1 MAKGF
6 DITSLFGDAAAVS
19 KSDTDRTV
27 TMIDIDKLQANEKN
41 FYKVGK
47 KDLEDLKSSIEISG
61 ILDPPS
67 VCKADGDSYRII
79 SGHRRCEAVRQLV
92 KEGHKDLRM
101 VPCFIRSPQ
110 SAEMEELEL
119 IWANATS
126 RVLSS
131 PELAQQ
137 AARVEELL
145 YQLKEQGVDFPGR
158 MRDHVAQACKI
169 SRTKL
174 ANLHAIETNLREPL
188 LGMWRKGMLNDAQA
202 LELSRLDAGMQ
213 DRLAGLFPRMSKDDL
228 PPSASIQKVGE
239 CAKKGAKWLACSGAC
254 PAGDGLTCPSARGDA
269 FLRHDLGDYYN
280 YCLGDKCC
288 WTCSR
293 GRTASTYNTCD
304 NMCSR
309 AKAARTADNQQKKD
323 KEAAARER
331 AEAKVRQAF
340 ITDAKR
346 YLAAA
351 DAAGLADNAKIDLTS
366 YSGATV
372 KQLRSWAAG
381 KDLEYRSFYRNDLEP
396 RFVDVAKMSRQ
407 LQCSA
412 DYICGTIDQ
421 PWPIVPLSEQLESD
435 QPPKW
440 STGTPPA
447 SGHYWCSFD
456 CGSTAIHS
464 DAVYDAVLD
473 AWYFPRH
480 GAKIDAACTGWV
492 RLPEED
498 DAK

>member
-27 TMIDIDKLQANEKN
+27 KMIDIDQLQANEKN

-47 KDLEDLKSSIEISG
+47 KDLDDLKSSIEISG

-67 VCKADGDSYRII
+67 VCKADGDKYRII

-92 KEGHKDLRM
+92 KEGRKDLRM

-145 YQLKEQGVDFPGR
+145 YQLKEQGVEFPGR

-174 ANLHAIETNLREPL
+174 ANLHAIQTNLRAPL
-188 LGMWRKGMLNDAQA
+188 LDMWRKGTLNDAQA
-202 LELSRLDAGMQ
+202 LELSRLDGGLQ

-228 PPSASIQKVGE
+228 PASAVVQRIGE
-239 CAKKGAKWLACSGAC
+239 CAKAGAKWLPCGVC

-269 FLRHDLGDYYN
+269 FLRHDLGNYYDM
-280 YCLGDKCC
+280 CQGSKCC
-288 WTCSR
+288 WTCR
-293 GRTASTYNTCD
+293 NGRTASGYNACD
-304 NMCSR
+304 SMCSR
-309 AKAARTADNQQKKD
+309 AKAARTAANQQRKD
-323 KEAAARER
+323 KEAAAVKKAADKVKQAFI
-331 AEAKVRQAF
+331 AEAKRW
-340 ITDAKR
+340 
-346 YLAAA
+346 LAAA
-351 DAAGLADNAKIDLTS
+351 DAAGLSDKTKIDISS
-366 YSGATV
+366 YSSVSV
-372 KQLRSWAAG
+372 KELRSWAAG
-381 KDLEYRSFYRNDLEP
+381 KDLDHRSFYRNDLEP
-396 RFVDVAKMSRQ
+396 RFVDVAKVSKQ

-412 DYICGTIDQ
+412 DYIVGNIDQ
-421 PWPIVPLSEQLESD
+421 PWPVVPLSETLESD

-440 STGTPPA
+440 RTGKPPA

-456 CGSTAIHS
+456 CDGTVLYS
-464 DAVYDAVLD
+464 DAVYDAVLGV
-473 AWYFPRH
+473 WYFRVSY
-480 GAKIDAACTGWV
+480 ARIDAVCTSWV
-492 RLPEED
+492 RLPDED
-498 DAK
+498 DA

>member
-6 DITSLFGDAAAVS
+6 DITSLFGDAATVS

-41 FYKVGK
+41 FYKVSK
-47 KDLEDLKSSIEISG
+47 KDLDDLKSSIEISG

-67 VCKADGDSYRII
+67 VCKADGDKYRII

-92 KEGHKDLRM
+92 KEGRKGLRM
-101 VPCFIRSPQ
+101 VPCFIRSPR
-110 SAEMEELEL
+110 SAEMEELEM

-188 LGMWRKGMLNDAQA
+188 LGMWRKGTLNDAQA

-228 PPSASIQKVGE
+228 PASAVVQRIGE
-239 CAKKGAKWLACSGAC
+239 CAKAGAKWLPCGVC

-269 FLRHDLGDYYN
+269 FLRHDLGNYYDM
-280 YCLGDKCC
+280 CQGSKCC
-288 WTCSR
+288 WTCR
-293 GRTASTYNTCD
+293 NGRTAGGYNACD
-304 NMCSR
+304 SMCSR
-309 AKAARTADNQQKKD
+309 AKAARTAANQQRKD
-323 KEAAARER
+323 KEEAAAKK
-331 AEAKVRQAF
+331 AADKVKQAF
-340 ITDAKR
+340 IAGAKR

-351 DAAGLADNAKIDLTS
+351 DAAGLPDNARIDLTS

-372 KQLRSWAAG
+372 KELRSWAAG
-381 KDLEYRSFYRNDLEP
+381 KGLEYRSFYRNDLEP
-396 RFVDVAKMSRQ
+396 RFVDVAKVSRQ

-421 PWPIVPLSEQLESD
+421 PWPIVPLPEQLESD

-440 STGTPPA
+440 RTGKPPA
-447 SGHYWCSFD
+447 SGYYFCKFD
-456 CGSTAIHS
+456 CAGVTLRNDAIYNAAS
-464 DAVYDAVLD
+464 DT
-473 AWYFPRH
+473 WCFPRVTT
-480 GAKIDAACTGWV
+480 KIDAVCTAWV

-498 DAK
+498 DA

>member
-27 TMIDIDKLQANEKN
+27 TMIDIDQLQANEKN

-47 KDLEDLKSSIEISG
+47 KDLDDLKSSIEISG

-67 VCKADGDSYRII
+67 VCKADGDKYRII

-92 KEGHKDLRM
+92 KEGRKDLRM

-145 YQLKEQGVDFPGR
+145 YQLKEQGVEFPGR

-174 ANLHAIETNLREPL
+174 ANLHAIQTNLRAPL
-188 LGMWRKGMLNDAQA
+188 LDMWRKGTLNDAQA
-202 LELSRLDAGMQ
+202 LELSRLDGGLQ

-228 PPSASIQKVGE
+228 PASAVVQRIGE
-239 CAKKGAKWLACSGAC
+239 CAKAGAKWLPCGVC

-269 FLRHDLGDYYN
+269 FLRHDLGNYYDM
-280 YCLGDKCC
+280 CQGSKCC
-288 WTCSR
+288 WTCR
-293 GRTASTYNTCD
+293 NGRTAGGYNACD
-304 NMCSR
+304 SMCSR
-309 AKAARTADNQQKKD
+309 AKAARTAANQQRKD
-323 KEAAARER
+323 KEEAAAKKAADKVKQAFI
-331 AEAKVRQAF
+331 AEAKRW
-340 ITDAKR
+340 
-346 YLAAA
+346 LAAA
-351 DAAGLADNAKIDLTS
+351 DAAGLSDKTKIDISS
-366 YSGATV
+366 YSSVSV
-372 KQLRSWAAG
+372 KELRSWAAG
-381 KDLEYRSFYRNDLEP
+381 RDLDHRGFYHNDLEP
-396 RFVDVAKMSRQ
+396 RFVDVAKVSKQ

-412 DYICGTIDQ
+412 DYIVGNIDQ
-421 PWPIVPLSEQLESD
+421 PWPVVPLSETLESD

-440 STGTPPA
+440 RTGKPPA

-456 CGSTAIHS
+456 CCGTVLHS
-464 DAVYDAVLD
+464 DAVYDAVLGVWHFR
-473 AWYFPRH
+473 AG
-480 GAKIDAACTGWV
+480 GAQIDSVCTSWV

-498 DAK
+498 DA

>member
-27 TMIDIDKLQANEKN
+27 KMIDIDQLQANEKN

-47 KDLEDLKSSIEISG
+47 KDLDDLKSSIEISG

-67 VCKADGDSYRII
+67 VCKADGDKYRII

-92 KEGHKDLRM
+92 KEGRKDLRM

-145 YQLKEQGVDFPGR
+145 YQLKEQGVEFPGR

-174 ANLHAIETNLREPL
+174 ANLHAIQTNLRAPL
-188 LGMWRKGMLNDAQA
+188 LDMWRKGTLNDAQA
-202 LELSRLDAGMQ
+202 LELSRLDGGLQ

-228 PPSASIQKVGE
+228 PASAVVQRIGE
-239 CAKKGAKWLACSGAC
+239 CAKAGAKWLPCGVC

-269 FLRHDLGDYYN
+269 FLRHDLGNYYDM
-280 YCLGDKCC
+280 CQGSKCC
-288 WTCSR
+288 WTCR
-293 GRTASTYNTCD
+293 NGRTASGYNACD
-304 NMCSR
+304 SMCSR
-309 AKAARTADNQQKKD
+309 AKAARTAANQQRKD
-323 KEAAARER
+323 KEEAAAKKAADKVKQAFI
-331 AEAKVRQAF
+331 AEAKRW
-340 ITDAKR
+340 
-346 YLAAA
+346 LAAA
-351 DAAGLADNAKIDLTS
+351 DAAGLSDKTKIDISS
-366 YSGATV
+366 YSSVSV
-372 KQLRSWAAG
+372 KELRSWAAG
-381 KDLEYRSFYRNDLEP
+381 KDLDHRSFYRNDLEP
-396 RFVDVAKMSRQ
+396 RFVDVAKVSKQ

-412 DYICGTIDQ
+412 DYIVGNIDQ
-421 PWPIVPLSEQLESD
+421 PWPVVPLSELLESD

-440 STGTPPA
+440 RTGKPPA
-447 SGHYWCSFD
+447 SGNYWCRFD
-456 CGSTAIHS
+456 CDGAVLYS
-464 DAVYDAVLD
+464 DAVYDAVLGV
-473 AWYFPRH
+473 WYFRVSY
-480 GAKIDAACTGWV
+480 ARIDAVCTTWV

-498 DAK
+498 DA

>member
-6 DITSLFGDAAAVS
+6 DITSLFGDAATVS

-41 FYKVGK
+41 FYKVSK
-47 KDLEDLKSSIEISG
+47 KDLDDLKSSIEISG

-67 VCKADGDSYRII
+67 VCKADGDKYRII

-92 KEGHKDLRM
+92 KEGRKDLRM
-101 VPCFIRSPQ
+101 VPCFIRSPR

-188 LGMWRKGMLNDAQA
+188 LGMWRKGTLNDAQA

-228 PPSASIQKVGE
+228 PASAVVQKIGE
-239 CAKKGAKWLACSGAC
+239 CAKAGAKWLPCGVC

-269 FLRHDLGDYYN
+269 FLRHDLGNYYDM
-280 YCLGDKCC
+280 CQGSKCC
-288 WTCSR
+288 WTCR
-293 GRTASTYNTCD
+293 NGRTAGGYNACD
-304 NMCSR
+304 SMCSR
-309 AKAARTADNQQKKD
+309 AKAARTAANQQRKD
-323 KEAAARER
+323 KEEAAAKK
-331 AEAKVRQAF
+331 AADKVKQAF
-340 ITDAKR
+340 IAGAKR

-351 DAAGLADNAKIDLTS
+351 DAAGLPDNARIDLTS

-372 KQLRSWAAG
+372 KELRSWAAG
-381 KDLEYRSFYRNDLEP
+381 KGLEYRSFYRNDLEP
-396 RFVDVAKMSRQ
+396 RFVDVAKVSRQ

-412 DYICGTIDQ
+412 DYICGTIDR
-421 PWPIVPLSEQLESD
+421 PWPIIPLSEQLESD

-440 STGTPPA
+440 RTGKPPA
-447 SGHYWCSFD
+447 SGYYFCKFD
-456 CGSTAIHS
+456 CAGVTLRNDAIYNAAS
-464 DAVYDAVLD
+464 DT
-473 AWYFPRH
+473 WCFPR
-480 GAKIDAACTGWV
+480 GTTKIDAVCTAWV

-498 DAK
+498 DA

>member
-41 FYKVGK
+41 FYKVSK
-47 KDLEDLKSSIEISG
+47 KDLDDLKSSIEISG

-67 VCKADGDSYRII
+67 VCKADGDKYRII

-92 KEGHKDLRM
+92 KEGHTELRM

-145 YQLKEQGVDFPGR
+145 YQLKEQGVEFPGR

-174 ANLHAIETNLREPL
+174 ANLHAIQTNLRAPL
-188 LGMWRKGMLNDAQA
+188 LDMWRKGTLNDAQA
-202 LELSRLDAGMQ
+202 LELSRLDGGLQ

-228 PPSASIQKVGE
+228 PASAVVQRIGE
-239 CAKKGAKWLACSGAC
+239 RAKAGAKWLPCGVC

-269 FLRHDLGDYYN
+269 FLRHDLGNCYDM
-280 YCLGDKCC
+280 CKGSKCC
-288 WTCSR
+288 WTCR
-293 GRTASTYNTCD
+293 NGRTASEYNACD
-304 NMCSR
+304 SMCSR
-309 AKAARTADNQQKKD
+309 AKAARTAANQQRKD
-323 KEAAARER
+323 KEEAAAKKAADKVKRAFI
-331 AEAKVRQAF
+331 AEAKRW
-340 ITDAKR
+340 
-346 YLAAA
+346 LAAA
-351 DAAGLADNAKIDLTS
+351 DAAGLSDKTKIDISS
-366 YSGATV
+366 YSSVSV
-372 KQLRSWAAG
+372 KELRSWAAG
-381 KDLEYRSFYRNDLEP
+381 KDLDHRSFYRNDLEP
-396 RFVDVAKMSRQ
+396 RFVDVAKVSKQ

-412 DYICGTIDQ
+412 DYICGNIDQ
-421 PWPIVPLSEQLESD
+421 PWPVVSLSETLESD

-440 STGTPPA
+440 RTDTPPV
-447 SGHYWCSFD
+447 SGHYWCNFD
-456 CGSTAIHS
+456 CDGTAIHN
-464 DAVYDAVLD
+464 DAVYDAVLG
-473 AWYFPRH
+473 AWYFPNG
-480 GAKIDAACTGWV
+480 GAKIDAVCTGWV

-498 DAK
+498 DA

>member
-27 TMIDIDKLQANEKN
+27 TMIDIDKLQPNEKN
-41 FYKVGK
+41 FYFVKEK
-47 KDLEDLKSSIEISG
+47 NLEDLKSSIEISG

-67 VCKADGDSYRII
+67 VCKADGDKYRII

-145 YQLKEQGVDFPGR
+145 YQLKEQGVEFPGR

-174 ANLHAIETNLREPL
+174 ANLHAIQTNLREPL
-188 LGMWRKGMLNDAQA
+188 LDMWRKGTLNDAQA
-202 LELSRLDAGMQ
+202 LELSRLDDGLQ

-228 PPSASIQKVGE
+228 PASAVVQKIGE
-239 CAKKGAKWLACSGAC
+239 RAKAGAKWLPCGVC
-254 PAGDGLTCPSARGDA
+254 PAGNGLTCPSARGDA
-269 FLRHDLGDYYN
+269 FLRHDLGDYYDM
-280 YCLGDKCC
+280 CQGSKCC
-288 WTCSR
+288 WTCR
-293 GRTASTYNTCD
+293 NGRTASGYNACD
-304 NMCSR
+304 SMCSR
-309 AKAARTADNQQKKD
+309 AKAARTAANQQKKD
-323 KEAAARER
+323 KEEAAAKK
-331 AEAKVRQAF
+331 AADKVKQAF
-340 ITDAKR
+340 IAGAKR

-351 DAAGLADNAKIDLTS
+351 DAAGLPDNARIDLTS

-372 KQLRSWAAG
+372 KELRSWAAG
-381 KDLEYRSFYRNDLEP
+381 KGLEYRSFYRNDLEP
-396 RFVDVAKMSRQ
+396 RFVDVAKVSRQ

-440 STGTPPA
+440 RTGKPPA
-447 SGHYWCSFD
+447 SGYYFCKFD
-456 CGSTAIHS
+456 CAGVTLRNDAIYNAAS
-464 DAVYDAVLD
+464 DT
-473 AWYFPRH
+473 WCFPR
-480 GAKIDAACTGWV
+480 GTTKIDAVCTAWV

-498 DAK
+498 DA

>member
-6 DITSLFGDAAAVS
+6 DITSLFGDAATVS

-41 FYKVGK
+41 FYKVSK
-47 KDLEDLKSSIEISG
+47 KDLDDLKSSIEISG

-67 VCKADGDSYRII
+67 VCKADGDKYRII

-92 KEGHKDLRM
+92 KEGRKDLRM
-101 VPCFIRSPQ
+101 VPCFIRSPR

-188 LGMWRKGMLNDAQA
+188 LGMWRKGTLNDAQA

-228 PPSASIQKVGE
+228 PASAVVQRIGE
-239 CAKKGAKWLACSGAC
+239 CAKAGAKWLPCGVC

-269 FLRHDLGDYYN
+269 FLRHDLGNYYDM
-280 YCLGDKCC
+280 CQGSKCC
-288 WTCSR
+288 WTCR
-293 GRTASTYNTCD
+293 NGRTAGGCNACD
-304 NMCSR
+304 SMCSR
-309 AKAARTADNQQKKD
+309 AKAARTAANQKRKD
-323 KEAAARER
+323 KEEAAAKK
-331 AEAKVRQAF
+331 AADKVKQAF
-340 ITDAKR
+340 IAGAKR

-351 DAAGLADNAKIDLTS
+351 DAAGLPDNARIDLTS

-372 KQLRSWAAG
+372 KELRSWAAG
-381 KDLEYRSFYRNDLEP
+381 KGLEYRSFYCNDLEP
-396 RFVDVAKMSRQ
+396 RFVDVAKVSRQ

-421 PWPIVPLSEQLESD
+421 PWPIVPQSEQLESD

-440 STGTPPA
+440 RTGKPPA
-447 SGHYWCSFD
+447 SGYYFCKFD
-456 CGSTAIHS
+456 CAGVTLRNDAIYNAAS
-464 DAVYDAVLD
+464 DT
-473 AWYFPRH
+473 WCFPR
-480 GAKIDAACTGWV
+480 GTTKIDAVCTAWV

-498 DAK
+498 DA

>member
-27 TMIDIDKLQANEKN
+27 KMIDIDQLQANEKN

-47 KDLEDLKSSIEISG
+47 KDLDDLKSSIEISG

-67 VCKADGDSYRII
+67 VCKADGDKYRII

-92 KEGHKDLRM
+92 KEGRKDLRM

-145 YQLKEQGVDFPGR
+145 YQLKEQGVEFPGR

-174 ANLHAIETNLREPL
+174 ANLHAIQTNLRAPL
-188 LGMWRKGMLNDAQA
+188 LDMWRKGTLNDAQA
-202 LELSRLDAGMQ
+202 LELSRLDGGLQ

-228 PPSASIQKVGE
+228 PASAVVQRIGE
-239 CAKKGAKWLACSGAC
+239 RAKAGAKWLPCGVC

-269 FLRHDLGDYYN
+269 FLRHDLGNYYDM
-280 YCLGDKCC
+280 CQGSKCC
-288 WTCSR
+288 WTCR
-293 GRTASTYNTCD
+293 NGRTAGGYNACD
-304 NMCSR
+304 SICSR
-309 AKAARTADNQQKKD
+309 AKAARTAANQQRKD
-323 KEAAARER
+323 KEEAAAKKAADKVKQAFI
-331 AEAKVRQAF
+331 AEAKRW
-340 ITDAKR
+340 
-346 YLAAA
+346 LAAA
-351 DAAGLADNAKIDLTS
+351 DAAGLSDKTKIDISS
-366 YSGATV
+366 YSSVSV
-372 KQLRSWAAG
+372 KELRSWAEG
-381 KDLEYRSFYRNDLEP
+381 KDLDHRSFYRNDLEP
-396 RFVDVAKMSRQ
+396 RFVDVAKVSKQ

-412 DYICGTIDQ
+412 DYIVGNIDQ
-421 PWPIVPLSEQLESD
+421 PWPVVPLSETLESD

-440 STGTPPA
+440 RTGKPPA
-447 SGHYWCSFD
+447 SGYYWCSFD
-456 CGSTAIHS
+456 CGGTVLHS
-464 DAVYDAVLD
+464 DAFYDAVLGVWHFR
-473 AWYFPRH
+473 AG
-480 GAKIDAACTGWV
+480 GAQIDSVCTSWV
-492 RLPEED
+492 RLPDED
-498 DAK
+498 DA

>member
-27 TMIDIDKLQANEKN
+27 TMIDIDQLQANEKN
-41 FYKVGK
+41 FYKVSK
-47 KDLEDLKSSIEISG
+47 KDLDDLKSSIEISG

-67 VCKADGDSYRII
+67 VCKADGDKYRII

-92 KEGHKDLRM
+92 KEGRKDLRM

-145 YQLKEQGVDFPGR
+145 YQLKEQGVEFPGR

-174 ANLHAIETNLREPL
+174 ANLHAIQTNLRAPL
-188 LGMWRKGMLNDAQA
+188 LDMWRKGTLNDAQA
-202 LELSRLDAGMQ
+202 LELSRLDGGLQ

-228 PPSASIQKVGE
+228 PASAVVQRIGE
-239 CAKKGAKWLACSGAC
+239 CAKAGAKWLPCGVC

-269 FLRHDLGDYYN
+269 FLRHDLGNYYDM
-280 YCLGDKCC
+280 CQGSKCC
-288 WTCSR
+288 WTCR
-293 GRTASTYNTCD
+293 NGRTAGGYNACD
-304 NMCSR
+304 SMCSR
-309 AKAARTADNQQKKD
+309 AKAARTAANQQRKD
-323 KEAAARER
+323 KEEAAAKKAADKVKQAFI
-331 AEAKVRQAF
+331 AEAKRW
-340 ITDAKR
+340 
-346 YLAAA
+346 LAAA
-351 DAAGLADNAKIDLTS
+351 DAAGLSDKTKIDISS
-366 YSGATV
+366 YSSVSV
-372 KQLRSWAAG
+372 KELRSWAAG
-381 KDLEYRSFYRNDLEP
+381 RDLDHRGFYRNDLEP
-396 RFVDVAKMSRQ
+396 RFVDVAKVSKQ

-412 DYICGTIDQ
+412 DYIVGNIDQ
-421 PWPIVPLSEQLESD
+421 PWPVVPLSETLESD

-440 STGTPPA
+440 RTGKPPA
-447 SGHYWCSFD
+447 SGYYFCKFD
-456 CGSTAIHS
+456 CAGVTLRNDATYNAAS
-464 DAVYDAVLD
+464 DT
-473 AWYFPRH
+473 WCFPR
-480 GAKIDAACTGWV
+480 GTTKIDAVCTAWV

-498 DAK
+498 DA

>member
-27 TMIDIDKLQANEKN
+27 TMIDIDQLQANEKN

-47 KDLEDLKSSIEISG
+47 KDLDDLKSSIEISG

-67 VCKADGDSYRII
+67 VCKADGDKYRII

-92 KEGHKDLRM
+92 KEGRKDLRM

-145 YQLKEQGVDFPGR
+145 YQLKEQGVEFPGR

-174 ANLHAIETNLREPL
+174 ANLHAIQTNLRAPL
-188 LGMWRKGMLNDAQA
+188 LDMWRKGTLNDAQA
-202 LELSRLDAGMQ
+202 LELSRLDGGLQ

-228 PPSASIQKVGE
+228 PASAAVQRIGE
-239 CAKKGAKWLACSGAC
+239 CAKAGAKWLPCGVC
-254 PAGDGLTCPSARGDA
+254 PADDGLTCPSARGDA
-269 FLRHDLGDYYN
+269 FLRHDLGNYYDM
-280 YCLGDKCC
+280 CQGSKCC
-288 WTCSR
+288 WTCR
-293 GRTASTYNTCD
+293 NGRKADGYNACD
-304 NMCSR
+304 SMCSR
-309 AKAARTADNQQKKD
+309 AKAARTAANQQRKD
-323 KEAAARER
+323 KEEAAAKKAADKVKQAFI
-331 AEAKVRQAF
+331 AEAKRW
-340 ITDAKR
+340 
-346 YLAAA
+346 LAAA
-351 DAAGLADNAKIDLTS
+351 DAAGLSDKTKIDISS
-366 YSGATV
+366 YSSVSV
-372 KQLRSWAAG
+372 KELRSWAAG
-381 KDLEYRSFYRNDLEP
+381 RDLDHRGFYRNDLEP
-396 RFVDVAKMSRQ
+396 RFVDVAKVSKQ

-412 DYICGTIDQ
+412 DYIVGNIDQ
-421 PWPIVPLSEQLESD
+421 PWPVVPLSEPLESD

-440 STGTPPA
+440 RTGKPPA

-456 CGSTAIHS
+456 CGGTVLHS
-464 DAVYDAVLD
+464 DAVYDAVLGVWHFR
-473 AWYFPRH
+473 AG
-480 GAKIDAACTGWV
+480 GAQIDAVCTTWV

-498 DAK
+498 DA

>member
-27 TMIDIDKLQANEKN
+27 KMIDIDQLQANEKN

-47 KDLEDLKSSIEISG
+47 KDLDDLKSSIEISG

-67 VCKADGDSYRII
+67 VCKADGDKYRII

-92 KEGHKDLRM
+92 KEGRKDLRM

-188 LGMWRKGMLNDAQA
+188 LGMWRKGTLNDAQA

-228 PPSASIQKVGE
+228 PASAVVQRIGE
-239 CAKKGAKWLACSGAC
+239 CAKAGAKWLPCGVC

-269 FLRHDLGDYYN
+269 FLRHDLGNYYDM
-280 YCLGDKCC
+280 CQGSKCC
-288 WTCSR
+288 WTCLN
-293 GRTASTYNTCD
+293 GRTAGGCNACD
-304 NMCSR
+304 SMCSR
-309 AKAARTADNQQKKD
+309 AKAARTAANQQRKD
-323 KEAAARER
+323 KEEAAAKK
-331 AEAKVRQAF
+331 AADKVKQAF
-340 ITDAKR
+340 IAGAKR

-351 DAAGLADNAKIDLTS
+351 DAAGLPDNARIDLTS

-372 KQLRSWAAG
+372 KELRSWAAG
-381 KDLEYRSFYRNDLEP
+381 KGLEYRSFYRNDLEP
-396 RFVDVAKMSRQ
+396 RFVDVAKVSRQ

-440 STGTPPA
+440 RTGKPPA
-447 SGHYWCSFD
+447 SGYYFCKFD
-456 CGSTAIHS
+456 CAGVTLRNDAIYNAAS
-464 DAVYDAVLD
+464 DT
-473 AWYFPRH
+473 WCFPR
-480 GAKIDAACTGWV
+480 GTTKIDAVCTAWV

-498 DAK
+498 DA

>member
-27 TMIDIDKLQANEKN
+27 TMIDIDQLQPNKKN
-41 FYKVGK
+41 FYHVKEK
-47 KDLEDLKSSIEISG
+47 NLDDLKSSIEISG

-67 VCKADGDSYRII
+67 VCKADGDKYRII

-92 KEGHKDLRM
+92 KEGRTELRM

-145 YQLKEQGVDFPGR
+145 YQLKEQGVEFPGR

-174 ANLHAIETNLREPL
+174 ANLHAIEANLREPL
-188 LGMWRKGMLNDAQA
+188 LDMWRKGALNDAQA
-202 LELSRLDAGMQ
+202 LELSRLDGGLQ

-228 PPSASIQKVGE
+228 PASAVVQKIGE
-239 CAKKGAKWLACSGAC
+239 RAKAGAKWLPCGVC

-269 FLRHDLGDYYN
+269 FLRHDLGSYYDM
-280 YCLGDKCC
+280 CQGAKCC
-288 WTCSR
+288 WTCR
-293 GRTASTYNTCD
+293 NGRTASGYNACD
-304 NMCSR
+304 SMCSR
-309 AKAARTADNQQKKD
+309 AKAARTAANQQKKD
-323 KEAAARER
+323 KEEAAAKK
-331 AEAKVRQAF
+331 AADKVKQAF
-340 ITDAKR
+340 ISEAKR
-346 YLAAA
+346 WLAAA
-351 DAAGLADNAKIDLTS
+351 DAAGLSDKTKIDISS
-366 YSGATV
+366 YSSVSV
-372 KQLRSWAAG
+372 KELRSWAAG
-381 KDLEYRSFYRNDLEP
+381 KDLDHRSFYRNDLEP
-396 RFVDVAKMSRQ
+396 RFVDVAKVSKQ

-412 DYICGTIDQ
+412 DYICGNIDQ
-421 PWPIVPLSEQLESD
+421 PWPVVPLSEQLESD

-440 STGTPPA
+440 RTGTPPA
-447 SGHYWCSFD
+447 SGHYWCNFD
-456 CGSTAIHS
+456 CGGTAIHS
-464 DAVYDAVLD
+464 DAVYDAVLG
-473 AWYFPRH
+473 AWYFPNG
-480 GAKIDAACTGWV
+480 GAKIDAVCTGWV

>member
-27 TMIDIDKLQANEKN
+27 KMIDIDQLQANEKN

-47 KDLEDLKSSIEISG
+47 KDLDDLKSSIEISG

-67 VCKADGDSYRII
+67 VCKADGDKYRII

-92 KEGHKDLRM
+92 KEGRKDLRM

-137 AARVEELL
+137 ADRVEELL
-145 YQLKEQGVDFPGR
+145 YQLKEQGVEFPGR

-174 ANLHAIETNLREPL
+174 ANLHAIQTNLRAPL
-188 LGMWRKGMLNDAQA
+188 LDMWRKGTLNDAQA
-202 LELSRLDAGMQ
+202 LELSRLDGGLQ

-228 PPSASIQKVGE
+228 PASAAVQRIGE
-239 CAKKGAKWLACSGAC
+239 RAKAGAKWLPWGVC
-254 PAGDGLTCPSARGDA
+254 PAGDGLICPSARGDA
-269 FLRHDLGDYYN
+269 FLRHDLGNCYDM
-280 YCLGDKCC
+280 CQGSKCC
-288 WTCSR
+288 WICR
-293 GRTASTYNTCD
+293 NGRTASGYNACD
-304 NMCSR
+304 SMCSR
-309 AKAARTADNQQKKD
+309 AKAARTAANQQRKD
-323 KEAAARER
+323 KEEAAVKKAADKVKQAFI
-331 AEAKVRQAF
+331 AEAKRW
-340 ITDAKR
+340 
-346 YLAAA
+346 LAAA
-351 DAAGLADNAKIDLTS
+351 DAAGLSDKTKIDISS
-366 YSGATV
+366 YSSVSV
-372 KQLRSWAAG
+372 KELRSWAAG
-381 KDLEYRSFYRNDLEP
+381 RDLDHRGFYRNDLEP
-396 RFVDVAKMSRQ
+396 RFVDVAKVSKQ

-412 DYICGTIDQ
+412 DYIVGNIDQ
-421 PWPIVPLSEQLESD
+421 PWPVVPLSETLESD

-440 STGTPPA
+440 RTGKPPA

-456 CGSTAIHS
+456 CGGTVLHS
-464 DAVYDAVLD
+464 DAVYDAVLGVWHFR
-473 AWYFPRH
+473 AG
-480 GAKIDAACTGWV
+480 GAQIDSVCTSWV

-498 DAK
+498 DA

>member
-27 TMIDIDKLQANEKN
+27 TMIDIDKLQPNKKN
-41 FYKVGK
+41 FYHVKEK
-47 KDLEDLKSSIEISG
+47 NLDDLKSSIEISG

-67 VCKADGDSYRII
+67 VCKADGDKYRII

-92 KEGHKDLRM
+92 KEGHKNLRM

-145 YQLKEQGVDFPGR
+145 YQLKEQGVEFPGR

-174 ANLHAIETNLREPL
+174 ANLHAIQTNLREPL
-188 LGMWRKGMLNDAQA
+188 LDMWHKGTLNDAQA
-202 LELSRLDAGMQ
+202 LELSRLDDGLQ
-213 DRLAGLFPRMSKDDL
+213 DRLAGLFPRVSKDDL
-228 PPSASIQKVGE
+228 PASAVVQKIGE
-239 CAKKGAKWLACSGAC
+239 CAKAGAKWLPCGVC
-254 PAGDGLTCPSARGDA
+254 PAGNGLTCPSARGDA
-269 FLRHDLGDYYN
+269 FLRHDLGYY
-280 YCLGDKCC
+280 YDMCQGSKCC
-288 WTCSR
+288 WTCR
-293 GRTASTYNTCD
+293 NGRTASGYNACD
-304 NMCSR
+304 SMCSR
-309 AKAARTADNQQKKD
+309 AKAARTAANQQQKD
-323 KEAAARER
+323 KEAAAREK
-331 AEAKVRQAF
+331 AEAKVKQAF

-351 DAAGLADNAKIDLTS
+351 DAAGLSDKTKIDISS
-366 YSGATV
+366 YSSVSV
-372 KQLRSWAAG
+372 KELRSWAAG
-381 KDLEYRSFYRNDLEP
+381 KDLDHRSFYRNDLEP
-396 RFVDVAKMSRQ
+396 RFVDVAKVSKQ

-412 DYICGTIDQ
+412 DYICGNIDQ
-421 PWPIVPLSEQLESD
+421 PWPVVPLAETLESD

-440 STGTPPA
+440 RTGKPPA
-447 SGHYWCSFD
+447 SGYYFCKFD
-456 CGSTAIHS
+456 CAGVTLRNDAIYNAAS
-464 DAVYDAVLD
+464 DT
-473 AWYFPRH
+473 WCFPR
-480 GAKIDAACTGWV
+480 GTTKIDAVCTAWV

-498 DAK
+498 DA

>member
-27 TMIDIDKLQANEKN
+27 KMIDIDQLQANEKN

-47 KDLEDLKSSIEISG
+47 KDLDDLKSSIEISG

-67 VCKADGDSYRII
+67 VCKADGDKYRII

-92 KEGHKDLRM
+92 KEGRKDLRM

-145 YQLKEQGVDFPGR
+145 YQLKEQGVEFPGR

-174 ANLHAIETNLREPL
+174 ANLHAIQTNLRAPL
-188 LGMWRKGMLNDAQA
+188 LDMWRKGTLNDAQA
-202 LELSRLDAGMQ
+202 LELSRLDGGLQ

-228 PPSASIQKVGE
+228 PASAVVQRIGE
-239 CAKKGAKWLACSGAC
+239 CAKAGAKWLPCGVC
-254 PAGDGLTCPSARGDA
+254 PAGDGLTCSSARGDA
-269 FLRHDLGDYYN
+269 FLRHDLGYVYDM
-280 YCLGDKCC
+280 CQGSKCC
-288 WTCSR
+288 WTCR
-293 GRTASTYNTCD
+293 NGRTASGYNACD
-304 NMCSR
+304 SMCSR
-309 AKAARTADNQQKKD
+309 AKAARTAANQQERD
-323 KEAAARER
+323 KEEAARKKASDKIKQAFI
-331 AEAKVRQAF
+331 AEAKRL
-340 ITDAKR
+340 
-346 YLAAA
+346 LAAA
-351 DAAGLADNAKIDLTS
+351 DAAGLSDKTKIDIS
-366 YSGATV
+366 PYISGSV
-372 KQLRSWAAG
+372 RELRGWAAG
-381 KDLEYRSFYRNDLEP
+381 KGLEQRSFYRNDLDP
-396 RFVDVAKMSRQ
+396 RFVDVATVSKQ

-412 DYICGTIDQ
+412 DYIVGNIDQ
-421 PWPIVPLSEQLESD
+421 PWPVIPLSETLESD

-440 STGTPPA
+440 RTDTPPV
-447 SGHYWCSFD
+447 SGHYWCNFD
-456 CGSTAIHS
+456 CGGTAIHS
-464 DAVYDAVLD
+464 DAVYDAVLGV
-473 AWYFPRH
+473 WYFPNG

>member
-27 TMIDIDKLQANEKN
+27 TMIDIDQLQPNKKN
-41 FYKVGK
+41 FYHVKEK
-47 KDLEDLKSSIEISG
+47 NLDDLKSSIEISG

-67 VCKADGDSYRII
+67 VCKADGDKYRII

-101 VPCFIRSPQ
+101 VPCFIRSPR

-188 LGMWRKGMLNDAQA
+188 LGMWRKGTLNDAQA

-228 PPSASIQKVGE
+228 PASAVVQRIGE
-239 CAKKGAKWLACSGAC
+239 CAKAGAKWLPCGVC

-269 FLRHDLGDYYN
+269 FLRHDLGNYYDM
-280 YCLGDKCC
+280 CQGSKCC
-288 WTCSR
+288 WTCR
-293 GRTASTYNTCD
+293 NGRTAGGCNACD
-304 NMCSR
+304 SMCSR
-309 AKAARTADNQQKKD
+309 AKAARTAANQQRKD
-323 KEAAARER
+323 KEEAAAKK
-331 AEAKVRQAF
+331 AADKVKQAF
-340 ITDAKR
+340 IAGAKR

-351 DAAGLADNAKIDLTS
+351 DAAGLPDNARIDLTS

-372 KQLRSWAAG
+372 KELRSWAAG
-381 KDLEYRSFYRNDLEP
+381 KGLEYRSFYRNDLEP
-396 RFVDVAKMSRQ
+396 RFVDVAKVSRQ

-440 STGTPPA
+440 RTGKPPA
-447 SGHYWCSFD
+447 SGYYFCKFD
-456 CGSTAIHS
+456 CAGVTLRNDAIYNAAS
-464 DAVYDAVLD
+464 DT
-473 AWYFPRH
+473 WCFPR
-480 GAKIDAACTGWV
+480 GTTKIDAVCTAWV

-498 DAK
+498 DA

>member
-1 MAKGF
+1 MSKGF

-27 TMIDIDKLQANEKN
+27 TMIDIDQLQPNKKN
-41 FYKVGK
+41 FYHVKEK
-47 KDLEDLKSSIEISG
+47 NLDDLKSSIEISG

-67 VCKADGDSYRII
+67 VCKADGDKYRII

-92 KEGHKDLRM
+92 KEGRTELRM

-145 YQLKEQGVDFPGR
+145 YQLKEQGVEFPGR

-174 ANLHAIETNLREPL
+174 ANLHAIQTNLREPL
-188 LGMWRKGMLNDAQA
+188 LDMWRKGTLNDAQA
-202 LELSRLDAGMQ
+202 LELSRLDGGLQ

-228 PPSASIQKVGE
+228 PASIVVQRIGE
-239 CAKKGAKWLACSGAC
+239 CAKAGVKWLPCGAC

-269 FLRHDLGDYYN
+269 FLRHDLGHVYDM
-280 YCLGDKCC
+280 CQGSKCC
-288 WTCSR
+288 WTCR
-293 GRTASTYNTCD
+293 NGRTASGYNACD
-304 NMCSR
+304 SMCSR
-309 AKAARTADNQQKKD
+309 AKAARTAANQQKKD
-323 KEAAARER
+323 KEEAAAKK
-331 AEAKVRQAF
+331 AADKVKQAF
-340 ITDAKR
+340 ITEAKR
-346 YLAAA
+346 WLAAA
-351 DAAGLADNAKIDLTS
+351 DAAGLSDKTKIDTSS
-366 YSGATV
+366 YSSVSV
-372 KQLRSWAAG
+372 KELRSWAAG
-381 KDLEYRSFYRNDLEP
+381 KDLDHRSFYRNDLEP
-396 RFVDVAKMSRQ
+396 RFVDVAKVSKQ

-412 DYICGTIDQ
+412 DYIVGNIDQ
-421 PWPIVPLSEQLESD
+421 PWPVVPLSEPLESD

-440 STGTPPA
+440 RTGKPPA

-456 CGSTAIHS
+456 CGGTVLHS
-464 DAVYDAVLD
+464 DAVYDAVLGVWHFR
-473 AWYFPRH
+473 AG
-480 GAKIDAACTGWV
+480 GAQIDAVCTTWV

-498 DAK
+498 DA

>member
-27 TMIDIDKLQANEKN
+27 KMIDIDQLQANEKN

-47 KDLEDLKSSIEISG
+47 KDLDDLKSSIEISG

-67 VCKADGDSYRII
+67 VCKADGDKYRII

-92 KEGHKDLRM
+92 KEGRKDLRM

-145 YQLKEQGVDFPGR
+145 YQLKEQGVEFPGR

-174 ANLHAIETNLREPL
+174 ANLHAIQTNLRAPL
-188 LGMWRKGMLNDAQA
+188 LDMWRKGTLNDAQA
-202 LELSRLDAGMQ
+202 LELSRLDGGLQ

-228 PPSASIQKVGE
+228 PASAVVQKIGE
-239 CAKKGAKWLACSGAC
+239 CAKAGAKWLPCGVC

-269 FLRHDLGDYYN
+269 FLRHDLGNYYDM
-280 YCLGDKCC
+280 CQGSKCC
-288 WTCSR
+288 WTCR
-293 GRTASTYNTCD
+293 NGRTADGYNACD
-304 NMCSR
+304 SMCSR
-309 AKAARTADNQQKKD
+309 AKAARTAANQQRKD
-323 KEAAARER
+323 KEEAAAKK
-331 AEAKVRQAF
+331 AADKVKQAF
-340 ITDAKR
+340 IAGAKR

-351 DAAGLADNAKIDLTS
+351 DAAGLPDNARIDLTS

-372 KQLRSWAAG
+372 KELRSWAAG
-381 KDLEYRSFYRNDLEP
+381 KGLEYRSFYRNDLEP
-396 RFVDVAKMSRQ
+396 RFVDVAKVSRQ

-440 STGTPPA
+440 RTGKPPA
-447 SGHYWCSFD
+447 SGYYFCKFD
-456 CGSTAIHS
+456 CAGVTLRNDAIYNAAS
-464 DAVYDAVLD
+464 DT
-473 AWYFPRH
+473 WCFPR
-480 GAKIDAACTGWV
+480 GTTKIDAVCTAWV

-498 DAK
+498 DA

>member
-1 MAKGF
+1 MTKGF

-27 TMIDIDKLQANEKN
+27 TMIDIDQLQANEKN

-47 KDLEDLKSSIEISG
+47 KDLDDLKSSIEISG

-67 VCKADGDSYRII
+67 VCKADGDKYRII

-145 YQLKEQGVDFPGR
+145 YQLKEQGVEFPGR

-174 ANLHAIETNLREPL
+174 ANLHAIQTNLREPL
-188 LGMWRKGMLNDAQA
+188 LDMWRKRTLNDAQA
-202 LELSRLDAGMQ
+202 LELSRLDDGLQ

-228 PPSASIQKVGE
+228 PASMVVQKIGE
-239 CAKKGAKWLACSGAC
+239 CAKAGVKWLPCGVC
-254 PAGDGLTCPSARGDA
+254 PAGNGLTCPSARGDA
-269 FLRHDLGDYYN
+269 FLRHDLGDYYDM
-280 YCLGDKCC
+280 CQGSKCC
-288 WTCSR
+288 WTCR
-293 GRTASTYNTCD
+293 NGRTASGYNACD
-304 NMCSR
+304 SMCSR
-309 AKAARTADNQQKKD
+309 AKAARTAANQQKKD
-323 KEAAARER
+323 KEEAAAKK
-331 AEAKVRQAF
+331 AADKVKQAVISEAKRW
-340 ITDAKR
+340 
-346 YLAAA
+346 LAAA
-351 DAAGLADNAKIDLTS
+351 DAAGLSDKTKIDISS
-366 YSGATV
+366 YSSVSV
-372 KQLRSWAAG
+372 KELRSWAAG
-381 KDLEYRSFYRNDLEP
+381 KDLDHRSFYRNDLEP
-396 RFVDVAKMSRQ
+396 RFVDVAKVSKQ

-412 DYICGTIDQ
+412 DYICGNIDQ
-421 PWPIVPLSEQLESD
+421 PWPVVPLSETLESD

-440 STGTPPA
+440 RTGTPPA

-456 CGSTAIHS
+456 CGGTVLHS
-464 DAVYDAVLD
+464 DAVYDAVLGVWHFR
-473 AWYFPRH
+473 A
-480 GAKIDAACTGWV
+480 GNAQIDAVCTTWV

-498 DAK
+498 DA

>member
-41 FYKVGK
+41 FYKVSK
-47 KDLEDLKSSIEISG
+47 KDLDDLKSSIEISG

-67 VCKADGDSYRII
+67 VCKADGDKYRII

-92 KEGHKDLRM
+92 KEGRKDLRM

-188 LGMWRKGMLNDAQA
+188 LGMWRKGTLNDAQA

-228 PPSASIQKVGE
+228 PASAVVQRIGE
-239 CAKKGAKWLACSGAC
+239 CAKAGAKWLPCGVC

-269 FLRHDLGDYYN
+269 FLRHDLGNYYDM
-280 YCLGDKCC
+280 CQGSKCC
-288 WTCSR
+288 WTCR
-293 GRTASTYNTCD
+293 NGRTAGGYNACD
-304 NMCSR
+304 SMCSR
-309 AKAARTADNQQKKD
+309 AKAARTAANQQRKD
-323 KEAAARER
+323 KEEAAAKK
-331 AEAKVRQAF
+331 AADKVKQAF
-340 ITDAKR
+340 IAGAKR

-351 DAAGLADNAKIDLTS
+351 DAAGLPDNARIDLTS

-372 KQLRSWAAG
+372 KELRSWAAG
-381 KDLEYRSFYRNDLEP
+381 KGLEYRSFYCNDLEP
-396 RFVDVAKMSRQ
+396 RFVDVAKVSRQ

-440 STGTPPA
+440 RTGKPPA
-447 SGHYWCSFD
+447 SGYYFCKFD
-456 CGSTAIHS
+456 CAGVTLRNDAIYNAAS
-464 DAVYDAVLD
+464 DT
-473 AWYFPRH
+473 WCFPR
-480 GAKIDAACTGWV
+480 GTTKIDAVCTAWV

-498 DAK
+498 DA

>member
-6 DITSLFGDAAAVS
+6 DITSLFGDAATVS

-41 FYKVGK
+41 FYKVSK
-47 KDLEDLKSSIEISG
+47 KDLDDLKSSIEISG

-67 VCKADGDSYRII
+67 VCKADGDKYRII

-92 KEGHKDLRM
+92 KEGRKDLRM
-101 VPCFIRSPQ
+101 VPCFIRSPR

-188 LGMWRKGMLNDAQA
+188 LGMWRKGTLNDAQA

-228 PPSASIQKVGE
+228 PASAVVQRIGE
-239 CAKKGAKWLACSGAC
+239 CAKAGAKWLPCGVC

-269 FLRHDLGDYYN
+269 FLRHDLGNYYDM
-280 YCLGDKCC
+280 CQGSKCC
-288 WTCSR
+288 WTCR
-293 GRTASTYNTCD
+293 NGRTAGGCNACD
-304 NMCSR
+304 SMCSR
-309 AKAARTADNQQKKD
+309 AKAARTAANQQRKD
-323 KEAAARER
+323 KEEAAAKK
-331 AEAKVRQAF
+331 AADKVKQAF
-340 ITDAKR
+340 IAGAKR

-351 DAAGLADNAKIDLTS
+351 DAAGLPDNARIDLTS

-372 KQLRSWAAG
+372 KELRSWAAG
-381 KDLEYRSFYRNDLEP
+381 KGLEYRSFYRNDLEP
-396 RFVDVAKMSRQ
+396 RFVDVAKVSRQ

-421 PWPIVPLSEQLESD
+421 PWPIVPLPEQLESD

-440 STGTPPA
+440 RTGKPPA
-447 SGHYWCSFD
+447 SGYYFCKFD
-456 CGSTAIHS
+456 CAGVTLRNDAIYNAAS
-464 DAVYDAVLD
+464 DT
-473 AWYFPRH
+473 WCFPR
-480 GAKIDAACTGWV
+480 GTTKIDAVCTAWV

-498 DAK
+498 DA

>member
-41 FYKVGK
+41 FYKVSK
-47 KDLEDLKSSIEISG
+47 KDLDDLKSSIEISG

-67 VCKADGDSYRII
+67 VCKADGDKYRII

-92 KEGHKDLRM
+92 KEGHTELRM

-188 LGMWRKGMLNDAQA
+188 LGMWRKGTLNDAQA

-228 PPSASIQKVGE
+228 PASAVVQRIGE
-239 CAKKGAKWLACSGAC
+239 CAKAGAKWLPCGVC

-269 FLRHDLGDYYN
+269 FLRHDFGNYYDM
-280 YCLGDKCC
+280 CQGSKCC
-288 WTCSR
+288 WTCCK
-293 GRTASTYNTCD
+293 GRTAGGYNACD
-304 NMCSR
+304 SMCSR
-309 AKAARTADNQQKKD
+309 AKAARTAANQQRKD
-323 KEAAARER
+323 KEEAAAKK
-331 AEAKVRQAF
+331 AADKVKQAF
-340 ITDAKR
+340 IAGAKR

-351 DAAGLADNAKIDLTS
+351 DAAGLPDNARIDLTS

-372 KQLRSWAAG
+372 KELRSWAAG
-381 KDLEYRSFYRNDLEP
+381 KGLEYRSFYRNDLEP
-396 RFVDVAKMSRQ
+396 RFVDVAKVSRQ

-440 STGTPPA
+440 RTGKPPA
-447 SGHYWCSFD
+447 SGYYFCKFD
-456 CGSTAIHS
+456 CAGVTLRNDAIYNAAS
-464 DAVYDAVLD
+464 DT
-473 AWYFPRH
+473 WCFPR
-480 GAKIDAACTGWV
+480 GTTKIDAVCTAWV

-498 DAK
+498 DA

>member
-27 TMIDIDKLQANEKN
+27 KMIDIDQLQANEKN

-47 KDLEDLKSSIEISG
+47 KDLDDLKSSIEISG

-67 VCKADGDSYRII
+67 VCKADGDKYRII

-92 KEGHKDLRM
+92 KEGRKDLRM

-145 YQLKEQGVDFPGR
+145 YQLKEQGVEFPGR

-174 ANLHAIETNLREPL
+174 ANLHAIQTNLRAPL
-188 LGMWRKGMLNDAQA
+188 LDMWRKGTLNDAQA
-202 LELSRLDAGMQ
+202 LELSRLDGGLQ

-228 PPSASIQKVGE
+228 PASAVVQRIGE
-239 CAKKGAKWLACSGAC
+239 CAKAGAKWLPCGVC
-254 PAGDGLTCPSARGDA
+254 PAGDGLTCSSARGDA
-269 FLRHDLGDYYN
+269 FLRHDLGYVYDM
-280 YCLGDKCC
+280 CQGSKCC
-288 WTCSR
+288 WTCR
-293 GRTASTYNTCD
+293 NGRTASGYNACD
-304 NMCSR
+304 SMCSR
-309 AKAARTADNQQKKD
+309 AKAARTAANQQERD
-323 KEAAARER
+323 KEEAARKKASDKIKQAFI
-331 AEAKVRQAF
+331 AEAKRLL
-340 ITDAKR
+340 D
-346 YLAAA
+346 AA
-351 DAAGLADNAKIDLTS
+351 DAAGLSDKTKIDIS
-366 YSGATV
+366 PYISGSV
-372 KQLRSWAAG
+372 RELRGWAAG
-381 KDLEYRSFYRNDLEP
+381 KGLEQRSFYRNDLDP
-396 RFVDVAKMSRQ
+396 RFVDVAKVSKQ

-412 DYICGTIDQ
+412 DYIVGNIDQ
-421 PWPIVPLSEQLESD
+421 PWPVIPLSETLESD

-440 STGTPPA
+440 RTDTPPV
-447 SGHYWCSFD
+447 SGHYWCNFD
-456 CGSTAIHS
+456 CGGTAIHS
-464 DAVYDAVLD
+464 DAVYDAVLGV
-473 AWYFPRH
+473 WYFPNG

>member
-27 TMIDIDKLQANEKN
+27 KMIDIDQLQANEKN

-47 KDLEDLKSSIEISG
+47 KDLDDLKSSIEISG

-67 VCKADGDSYRII
+67 VCKADGDKYRII

-92 KEGHKDLRM
+92 KEGHTELRM

-174 ANLHAIETNLREPL
+174 ANLHAIQTNLRAQL
-188 LGMWRKGMLNDAQA
+188 LDMWRKGTLNDAQA
-202 LELSRLDAGMQ
+202 LELSRLDGGLQ

-228 PPSASIQKVGE
+228 PASAVVQIIGE
-239 CAKKGAKWLACSGAC
+239 RAKAGAKWLPCGVC

-269 FLRHDLGDYYN
+269 FLRHDLGNYYDM
-280 YCLGDKCC
+280 CQGSKCC
-288 WTCSR
+288 WTCR
-293 GRTASTYNTCD
+293 NGRTAGGYNACD
-304 NMCSR
+304 SMCSR
-309 AKAARTADNQQKKD
+309 AKAARTAANQQRKD
-323 KEAAARER
+323 KEEAAAKK
-331 AEAKVRQAF
+331 AADKVKQAF
-340 ITDAKR
+340 ISEAKR
-346 YLAAA
+346 WLAAA
-351 DAAGLADNAKIDLTS
+351 DAAGLSDKTKIDISS
-366 YSGATV
+366 YSSVSV
-372 KQLRSWAAG
+372 KELRSWAAG
-381 KDLEYRSFYRNDLEP
+381 RDLDHRGFYRNDLEP
-396 RFVDVAKMSRQ
+396 RFVDVAKVSKQ

-412 DYICGTIDQ
+412 DYIVGNIDQ
-421 PWPIVPLSEQLESD
+421 PWPVVPLSETLESD

-440 STGTPPA
+440 RTGKPPA

-456 CGSTAIHS
+456 CGGTVLHS
-464 DAVYDAVLD
+464 DAVYDAVLGVWHFR
-473 AWYFPRH
+473 AG
-480 GAKIDAACTGWV
+480 GAQIDSVCTSWV

>member
-27 TMIDIDKLQANEKN
+27 KMIDIDQLQANEKN

-47 KDLEDLKSSIEISG
+47 KDLDDLKSSIEISG

-67 VCKADGDSYRII
+67 VCKADGDKYRII

-92 KEGHKDLRM
+92 KEGRKDLRM

-145 YQLKEQGVDFPGR
+145 YQLKEQGVEFPGR

-174 ANLHAIETNLREPL
+174 ANLHAIQTNLRAPL
-188 LGMWRKGMLNDAQA
+188 LDMWRKGTLNDAQA
-202 LELSRLDAGMQ
+202 LELSRLDGGLQ

-228 PPSASIQKVGE
+228 PASAVVQRIGE
-239 CAKKGAKWLACSGAC
+239 CAKAGAKWLPCGVC

-269 FLRHDLGDYYN
+269 FLRHDLGNYYDM
-280 YCLGDKCC
+280 CQGSKCC
-288 WTCSR
+288 WTCR
-293 GRTASTYNTCD
+293 NGRTAGGYNACD
-304 NMCSR
+304 SMCSR
-309 AKAARTADNQQKKD
+309 AKAARTAANQQRKD
-323 KEAAARER
+323 KEEAAAKKAADKVKQAFI
-331 AEAKVRQAF
+331 AEAKRW
-340 ITDAKR
+340 
-346 YLAAA
+346 LAAA
-351 DAAGLADNAKIDLTS
+351 DAAGLSDKTKIDISS
-366 YSGATV
+366 YSSVSV
-372 KQLRSWAAG
+372 KELRSWAAG
-381 KDLEYRSFYRNDLEP
+381 RDLGHRGFYRNDLEP
-396 RFVDVAKMSRQ
+396 RFVDVAKVSKQ

-412 DYICGTIDQ
+412 DYIVGNIDQ
-421 PWPIVPLSEQLESD
+421 PWPVVPLSETLESD

-440 STGTPPA
+440 RTGKPPA

-456 CGSTAIHS
+456 CCGTVLQS
-464 DAVYDAVLD
+464 DAVYDAVLGVWHFR
-473 AWYFPRH
+473 AG
-480 GAKIDAACTGWV
+480 GAQIDSVCTSWV

>member
-6 DITSLFGDAAAVS
+6 DITSLFGDAATVS

-41 FYKVGK
+41 FYKVSK
-47 KDLEDLKSSIEISG
+47 KDLDDLKSSIEISG

-67 VCKADGDSYRII
+67 VCKADGDKYRII

-92 KEGHKDLRM
+92 KEGRKDLRM
-101 VPCFIRSPQ
+101 VPCFIRSPR

-188 LGMWRKGMLNDAQA
+188 LGMWRKGTLNDAQA

-228 PPSASIQKVGE
+228 PASAVVQRIGE
-239 CAKKGAKWLACSGAC
+239 CAKAGAKWLPCGVC

-269 FLRHDLGDYYN
+269 FLRHDLGYY
-280 YCLGDKCC
+280 YDMCQGSKCC
-288 WTCSR
+288 WTCR
-293 GRTASTYNTCD
+293 NGRTAGGYNACD
-304 NMCSR
+304 SMCSR
-309 AKAARTADNQQKKD
+309 AKAARTAANQQRKD
-323 KEAAARER
+323 KEEAAAKK
-331 AEAKVRQAF
+331 AADKVKQAF
-340 ITDAKR
+340 IAGAKR

-351 DAAGLADNAKIDLTS
+351 DAAGLPDNARIDLTS

-372 KQLRSWAAG
+372 KELRSWAAG
-381 KDLEYRSFYRNDLEP
+381 KGLEYRSFYRNDLEP
-396 RFVDVAKMSRQ
+396 RFVDVAKVSRQ

-440 STGTPPA
+440 RTGKPPA
-447 SGHYWCSFD
+447 SGYYFCKFD
-456 CGSTAIHS
+456 CAGVTLRNDAIYNAAS
-464 DAVYDAVLD
+464 DT
-473 AWYFPRH
+473 WCFPR
-480 GAKIDAACTGWV
+480 GTTKIDAVCAAWV

-498 DAK
+498 DA

>member
-27 TMIDIDKLQANEKN
+27 KMIDIDQLQANEKN

-47 KDLEDLKSSIEISG
+47 KNLDDLKSSIEISG

-67 VCKADGDSYRII
+67 VCKADGDKYRII

-92 KEGHKDLRM
+92 KEGRKDLRM

-145 YQLKEQGVDFPGR
+145 YQLKEQGVEFPGR

-174 ANLHAIETNLREPL
+174 ANLHAIQTNLREPL
-188 LGMWRKGMLNDAQA
+188 LDMWRKGTLNDAQA
-202 LELSRLDAGMQ
+202 LELSRLDDGLQ

-228 PPSASIQKVGE
+228 PASMAVQKIGE
-239 CAKKGAKWLACSGAC
+239 CAKAGVKWLPCGAC

-269 FLRHDLGDYYN
+269 FLRHDLGNYYN
-280 YCLGDKCC
+280 MCQGAKCC
-288 WTCSR
+288 WTCR
-293 GRTASTYNTCD
+293 NGRTASGYNACD
-304 NMCSR
+304 SMCSR
-309 AKAARTADNQQKKD
+309 AKAARTAANQQKKD
-323 KEAAARER
+323 KEEAAAKK
-331 AEAKVRQAF
+331 AADKVKQAF
-340 ITDAKR
+340 ITEAKR
-346 YLAAA
+346 WLAAA
-351 DAAGLADNAKIDLTS
+351 DAAGLSDKTKIDTSS
-366 YSGATV
+366 YSSVSV
-372 KQLRSWAAG
+372 KELRSWAAG
-381 KDLEYRSFYRNDLEP
+381 KDLDHRSFYRNDLEP
-396 RFVDVAKMSRQ
+396 RFVDVAKVSKQ

-412 DYICGTIDQ
+412 DYICGNIDQ
-421 PWPIVPLSEQLESD
+421 PWPVVPLSEPLESD
-435 QPPKW
+435 QLPKW
-440 STGTPPA
+440 RTGTPPA
-447 SGHYWCSFD
+447 SGYYFCKFD
-456 CGSTAIHS
+456 CAGVTLRNDAIYNAAS
-464 DAVYDAVLD
+464 DT
-473 AWYFPRH
+473 WCFPR
-480 GAKIDAACTGWV
+480 GTTKIDAVCTAWV
-492 RLPEED
+492 RLPGAD
-498 DAK
+498 DA

>member
-6 DITSLFGDAAAVS
+6 DITSLFGDAATVS

-41 FYKVGK
+41 FYKVSK
-47 KDLEDLKSSIEISG
+47 KDLDDLKSSIEISG

-67 VCKADGDSYRII
+67 VCKADGDKYRII

-92 KEGHKDLRM
+92 KEGRKDLRM
-101 VPCFIRSPQ
+101 VPCFIRSPR

-145 YQLKEQGVDFPGR
+145 YQLKEQGVEFPGR

-174 ANLHAIETNLREPL
+174 ANLHAIQTNLRAPL
-188 LGMWRKGMLNDAQA
+188 LDMWRKGTLNDAQA
-202 LELSRLDAGMQ
+202 LELSRLDGGLQ

-228 PPSASIQKVGE
+228 PASAVVQKIGE
-239 CAKKGAKWLACSGAC
+239 CAKAGAKWLPCGVC

-269 FLRHDLGDYYN
+269 FLRHDLGNYYDM
-280 YCLGDKCC
+280 CQGSKCC
-288 WTCSR
+288 WTCR
-293 GRTASTYNTCD
+293 NGRTAGGYNACD
-304 NMCSR
+304 SMCSR
-309 AKAARTADNQQKKD
+309 AKAARTAANQQRKD
-323 KEAAARER
+323 KEEAAAKKAANKVKQAFI
-331 AEAKVRQAF
+331 AEAKRW
-340 ITDAKR
+340 
-346 YLAAA
+346 LAAA
-351 DAAGLADNAKIDLTS
+351 DAAGLSDKTKIDISS
-366 YSGATV
+366 YSSVSV
-372 KQLRSWAAG
+372 KELRSWAAG
-381 KDLEYRSFYRNDLEP
+381 RDLDHRGFYRNDLEP
-396 RFVDVAKMSRQ
+396 RFVDVAKVSKQ

-412 DYICGTIDQ
+412 DYIVGNIDQ
-421 PWPIVPLSEQLESD
+421 PWPVVPLSETLESD

-440 STGTPPA
+440 RTGKPPA

-456 CGSTAIHS
+456 CCGTVLHS
-464 DAVYDAVLD
+464 DAVYDAVLGVWHFR
-473 AWYFPRH
+473 AG
-480 GAKIDAACTGWV
+480 GAQIDSVCTSWV

-498 DAK
+498 DA

>member
-27 TMIDIDKLQANEKN
+27 TMIDIDQLQANEKN

-47 KDLEDLKSSIEISG
+47 KDLDDLKSSIEISG

-67 VCKADGDSYRII
+67 VCKADGDKYRII

-92 KEGHKDLRM
+92 KEGRKDLRM

-145 YQLKEQGVDFPGR
+145 YQLKEQGVEFPGR

-174 ANLHAIETNLREPL
+174 ANLHAIQTNLRAPL
-188 LGMWRKGMLNDAQA
+188 LDMWRKGTLNDAQA
-202 LELSRLDAGMQ
+202 LELSRLDGGLQ

-228 PPSASIQKVGE
+228 PASAVVQRIGE
-239 CAKKGAKWLACSGAC
+239 CAKAGAKWLPCGVC

-269 FLRHDLGDYYN
+269 FLRHDLGNYYDM
-280 YCLGDKCC
+280 CQGSKCC
-288 WTCSR
+288 WTCR
-293 GRTASTYNTCD
+293 NGRTAGGYNACD
-304 NMCSR
+304 SMCSR
-309 AKAARTADNQQKKD
+309 AKAARTAANQQRKD
-323 KEAAARER
+323 KEEAAAKKAADKVKQAFI
-331 AEAKVRQAF
+331 AEAKRW
-340 ITDAKR
+340 
-346 YLAAA
+346 LAAA
-351 DAAGLADNAKIDLTS
+351 DAAGLSDKTKIDISS
-366 YSGATV
+366 YSSVSV
-372 KQLRSWAAG
+372 KELRSWAAG
-381 KDLEYRSFYRNDLEP
+381 RDLDHRGFYRNDLEP
-396 RFVDVAKMSRQ
+396 RFVDVAKVSKQ

-412 DYICGTIDQ
+412 DYIVGNIDQ
-421 PWPIVPLSEQLESD
+421 PWPVVPLSETLESD

-440 STGTPPA
+440 RTGKPPA

-456 CGSTAIHS
+456 CCGTVLHS
-464 DAVYDAVLD
+464 DAVYDAVLGVWHFR
-473 AWYFPRH
+473 AG
-480 GAKIDAACTGWV
+480 GAQIDSVCTSWV
-492 RLPEED
+492 RLPEDD
-498 DAK
+498 DA

>member
-6 DITSLFGDAAAVS
+6 DITSLFGDAATVS

-41 FYKVGK
+41 FYKVSK
-47 KDLEDLKSSIEISG
+47 KDLDDLKSSIEISG

-67 VCKADGDSYRII
+67 VCKADGDKYRII

-92 KEGHKDLRM
+92 KEGRKDLRM
-101 VPCFIRSPQ
+101 VPCFIRSPR

-188 LGMWRKGMLNDAQA
+188 LGMWRKGTLNDAQA

-213 DRLAGLFPRMSKDDL
+213 DRLAGLFPRMSKDNL
-228 PPSASIQKVGE
+228 PASAVVQRIGE
-239 CAKKGAKWLACSGAC
+239 CAKAGAKWLPCGVC

-269 FLRHDLGDYYN
+269 FLRHDLGNYYDM
-280 YCLGDKCC
+280 CQGSKCC
-288 WTCSR
+288 WTCR
-293 GRTASTYNTCD
+293 NGRTADGYNACD
-304 NMCSR
+304 SMCSR
-309 AKAARTADNQQKKD
+309 AKAARTAANQQRKD
-323 KEAAARER
+323 KEEAAAKKT
-331 AEAKVRQAF
+331 ADKVKQAF
-340 ITDAKR
+340 IAGAKR

-351 DAAGLADNAKIDLTS
+351 DAAGLPDNARIDLTS

-372 KQLRSWAAG
+372 KELRSWAAG
-381 KDLEYRSFYRNDLEP
+381 KGLEYRSFYRNDLEP
-396 RFVDVAKMSRQ
+396 RFVDVAKVSRQ
-407 LQCSA
+407 LKCSA

-440 STGTPPA
+440 RTGKPPA
-447 SGHYWCSFD
+447 SGYYFCKFD
-456 CGSTAIHS
+456 CAGVTLRNDAIYNAAS
-464 DAVYDAVLD
+464 DT
-473 AWYFPRH
+473 WCFPR
-480 GAKIDAACTGWV
+480 GTTKIDAVCTAWV

-498 DAK
+498 DA

>member
-6 DITSLFGDAAAVS
+6 DITSLFGDAATVS

-41 FYKVGK
+41 FYKVSK
-47 KDLEDLKSSIEISG
+47 KDLDDLKSSIEISG

-67 VCKADGDSYRII
+67 VCKADGDKYRII

-92 KEGHKDLRM
+92 KEGRKDLRM
-101 VPCFIRSPQ
+101 VPCFIRSPR

-188 LGMWRKGMLNDAQA
+188 LGMWRKGTLNDAQA

-228 PPSASIQKVGE
+228 PASAVVQRIGE
-239 CAKKGAKWLACSGAC
+239 CAKAGAKWLPCGVC

-269 FLRHDLGDYYN
+269 FLRHDLGNYYDM
-280 YCLGDKCC
+280 CQGSKCC
-288 WTCSR
+288 WTCR
-293 GRTASTYNTCD
+293 NGRTAGGYNACD
-304 NMCSR
+304 SMCSR
-309 AKAARTADNQQKKD
+309 AKAARTAANQQRKD
-323 KEAAARER
+323 KEEAAAKK
-331 AEAKVRQAF
+331 AADKVKQAF
-340 ITDAKR
+340 IAGAKR

-351 DAAGLADNAKIDLTS
+351 DAAGLPDNARIDLTS

-372 KQLRSWAAG
+372 KELRSWAAG
-381 KDLEYRSFYRNDLEP
+381 KGLEYRSFYRNDLEP
-396 RFVDVAKMSRQ
+396 RFVDVAKVSRQ

-421 PWPIVPLSEQLESD
+421 PWPIVPLPEQLESD

-440 STGTPPA
+440 RTGKPPA
-447 SGHYWCSFD
+447 SGYYFCKFD
-456 CGSTAIHS
+456 CAGVTLRNDAIYNAAS
-464 DAVYDAVLD
+464 DT
-473 AWYFPRH
+473 WCFPR
-480 GAKIDAACTGWV
+480 GTTKIDAVCTAWV

-498 DAK
+498 DA

>member
-27 TMIDIDKLQANEKN
+27 TMIDIDQLQANEKN

-47 KDLEDLKSSIEISG
+47 KDLDDLKSSIEISG

-67 VCKADGDSYRII
+67 VCKADGDKYRII

-92 KEGHKDLRM
+92 KEGRKDLRM

-145 YQLKEQGVDFPGR
+145 YQLKEQGVEFPGR

-174 ANLHAIETNLREPL
+174 ANLHAIQTNLREPL
-188 LGMWRKGMLNDAQA
+188 LDMWRKGTLNDAQA
-202 LELSRLDAGMQ
+202 LELSRLDDGLQ

-228 PPSASIQKVGE
+228 PASAVVQRIGMR
-239 CAKKGAKWLACSGAC
+239 AKAGVKWLPCGVC
-254 PAGDGLTCPSARGDA
+254 PAGDGLTCPSARGDS
-269 FLRHDLGDYYN
+269 FLRHDLGNCYDM
-280 YCLGDKCC
+280 CQGSKCC
-288 WTCSR
+288 WTCR
-293 GRTASTYNTCD
+293 NGRTAGGD
-304 NMCSR
+304 NACGSMCSR
-309 AKAARTADNQQKKD
+309 AKAARTAANQQRKD
-323 KEAAARER
+323 KEEAAAKKAADKVKQAFI
-331 AEAKVRQAF
+331 AEAKRW
-340 ITDAKR
+340 
-346 YLAAA
+346 LAAA
-351 DAAGLADNAKIDLTS
+351 DAAGLSDKTKIDISS
-366 YSGATV
+366 YSSVSV
-372 KQLRSWAAG
+372 KELRSWAAG
-381 KDLEYRSFYRNDLEP
+381 RDLDHRGFYRNDLEP
-396 RFVDVAKMSRQ
+396 RFVDVAKVSKQ

-412 DYICGTIDQ
+412 DYIVGNIDQ
-421 PWPIVPLSEQLESD
+421 PWPVVPLSETLESD

-440 STGTPPA
+440 RTGKPPA

-456 CGSTAIHS
+456 CGGTVLHS
-464 DAVYDAVLD
+464 DAVYDAVLGVWHFR
-473 AWYFPRH
+473 AG
-480 GAKIDAACTGWV
+480 GAQIDSVCTTWV

-498 DAK
+498 DA

>member
-27 TMIDIDKLQANEKN
+27 KMIDIDQLQANEKN

-47 KDLEDLKSSIEISG
+47 KDLDDLKSSIEISG

-67 VCKADGDSYRII
+67 VCKADGDKYRII

-92 KEGHKDLRM
+92 KEGRKDLRM

-145 YQLKEQGVDFPGR
+145 YQLKEQGVEFPGR
-158 MRDHVAQACKI
+158 MRAPGAQACKI

-174 ANLHAIETNLREPL
+174 ANLHAIQTNLRAPL
-188 LGMWRKGMLNDAQA
+188 LDMWRKGTLNDAQA
-202 LELSRLDAGMQ
+202 LELSRLDAGLQ

-228 PPSASIQKVGE
+228 PASAIIQKVGE
-239 CAKKGAKWLACSGAC
+239 CAKGGAKWQACSGTC
-254 PAGDGLTCPSARGDA
+254 PAGDGLACPTARGDA
-269 FLRHDLGDYYN
+269 FLRHDLGHYYDM
-280 YCLGDKCC
+280 CQGSKCC
-288 WTCSR
+288 WTCR
-293 GRTASTYNTCD
+293 NGRTASGYNACD
-304 NMCSR
+304 SMCSR
-309 AKAARTADNQQKKD
+309 AKAARTAANQQKKD
-323 KEAAARER
+323 KEEAAAKK
-331 AEAKVRQAF
+331 AADKVKQAF
-340 ITDAKR
+340 ITEAKR
-346 YLAAA
+346 WLAAA
-351 DAAGLADNAKIDLTS
+351 YAAGLSDKTKIDTSS
-366 YSGATV
+366 YSSVSV
-372 KQLRSWAAG
+372 KELRSWAAG
-381 KDLEYRSFYRNDLEP
+381 KDLDHRSFYRNDLEP
-396 RFVDVAKMSRQ
+396 RFVDVAKVSKQ

-412 DYICGTIDQ
+412 DYICGNIDQ
-421 PWPIVPLSEQLESD
+421 PWPVVPLSEPLESD
-435 QPPKW
+435 QLPKW
-440 STGTPPA
+440 RTGTPLA

-480 GAKIDAACTGWV
+480 GAKIDAVCTGWV

-498 DAK
+498 DA

>member
-27 TMIDIDKLQANEKN
+27 TMIDIDQLQANEKN

-47 KDLEDLKSSIEISG
+47 KDLDDLKSSIEISG

-67 VCKADGDSYRII
+67 VCKADGDKYRII

-92 KEGHKDLRM
+92 KEGRKDLRM

-145 YQLKEQGVDFPGR
+145 YQLKEQGVEFPGR

-174 ANLHAIETNLREPL
+174 ANLHAIQTNLRAPL
-188 LGMWRKGMLNDAQA
+188 LDMWRKGTLNDAQA
-202 LELSRLDAGMQ
+202 LELSRLDGGLQ

-228 PPSASIQKVGE
+228 PASAVVQRIGE
-239 CAKKGAKWLACSGAC
+239 CAKAGAKWLPCGVC

-269 FLRHDLGDYYN
+269 FLRHDLGNYYDM
-280 YCLGDKCC
+280 CQGSKCC
-288 WTCSR
+288 WTCR
-293 GRTASTYNTCD
+293 NGRTAGGYNACD
-304 NMCSR
+304 SMCSR
-309 AKAARTADNQQKKD
+309 AKAARTAANQQRKD
-323 KEAAARER
+323 KEEAAAKKAADKVKQAFI
-331 AEAKVRQAF
+331 AEAKRW
-340 ITDAKR
+340 
-346 YLAAA
+346 LAAA
-351 DAAGLADNAKIDLTS
+351 DAAGLSDKTKIDISS
-366 YSGATV
+366 YSSVSV
-372 KQLRSWAAG
+372 KELRSWAAG
-381 KDLEYRSFYRNDLEP
+381 RDLDHRGFYRNDLEP
-396 RFVDVAKMSRQ
+396 RFVDVAKVSKQ

-412 DYICGTIDQ
+412 DYIVGNIDQ
-421 PWPIVPLSEQLESD
+421 PWPVVPLSETLESD

-440 STGTPPA
+440 RTGKPPA

-456 CGSTAIHS
+456 CCGTVLHS
-464 DAVYDAVLD
+464 DAVYDAVLGVWHFR
-473 AWYFPRH
+473 AG
-480 GAKIDAACTGWV
+480 GAQIDSVCTSWV

-498 DAK
+498 DA

>member
-6 DITSLFGDAAAVS
+6 DITSLFGYAAAVS

-27 TMIDIDKLQANEKN
+27 KMIDIDQLQANEKN

-47 KDLEDLKSSIEISG
+47 KDLDDLKSSIEISG

-67 VCKADGDSYRII
+67 VCKADGDKYRII

-92 KEGHKDLRM
+92 KEGRKDLRM

-145 YQLKEQGVDFPGR
+145 YQLKEQGVEFPGR

-174 ANLHAIETNLREPL
+174 ANLHAIQTNLRAPL
-188 LGMWRKGMLNDAQA
+188 LDMWRKRTLNDAQA
-202 LELSRLDAGMQ
+202 LELSRLDGGLQ
-213 DRLAGLFPRMSKDDL
+213 DRLAGLFPRVSKDDL
-228 PPSASIQKVGE
+228 PASAVVQRIGE
-239 CAKKGAKWLACSGAC
+239 CAKAGAKWLPCGVC

-269 FLRHDLGDYYN
+269 FLRHDLGNYYDM
-280 YCLGDKCC
+280 CQGSKCC
-288 WTCSR
+288 WTCR
-293 GRTASTYNTCD
+293 NGRTAGGYNACD
-304 NMCSR
+304 SMCSR
-309 AKAARTADNQQKKD
+309 AKAARTAANQQRKD
-323 KEAAARER
+323 KEEAAAKKAADKVKQAFI
-331 AEAKVRQAF
+331 AEAKRW
-340 ITDAKR
+340 
-346 YLAAA
+346 LAAA
-351 DAAGLADNAKIDLTS
+351 DAAGLSDKTKIDISS
-366 YSGATV
+366 YSSVSV
-372 KQLRSWAAG
+372 KELRSWAAG
-381 KDLEYRSFYRNDLEP
+381 RDLDHRGFYRNDLEP
-396 RFVDVAKMSRQ
+396 RFVDVAKVSKQ

-412 DYICGTIDQ
+412 DYIVGNIDQ
-421 PWPIVPLSEQLESD
+421 PWPVVPLSETLESD

-440 STGTPPA
+440 RTGKPPA

-456 CGSTAIHS
+456 CGGTVLHS
-464 DAVYDAVLD
+464 DAVYDAVLGVWHFR
-473 AWYFPRH
+473 AG
-480 GAKIDAACTGWV
+480 GAQIDSVCTTWV

-498 DAK
+498 DA

>member
-6 DITSLFGDAAAVS
+6 DITSLFGDAATVS

-41 FYKVGK
+41 FYKVSK
-47 KDLEDLKSSIEISG
+47 KDLDDLKSSIEISG

-67 VCKADGDSYRII
+67 VCKADGDKYRII

-92 KEGHKDLRM
+92 KEGRKDLRM
-101 VPCFIRSPQ
+101 VPCFIRSPR

-188 LGMWRKGMLNDAQA
+188 LGMWRKGTLNDAQA

-228 PPSASIQKVGE
+228 PASAVVQRIGE
-239 CAKKGAKWLACSGAC
+239 CAKAGAKWLPCGVC

-269 FLRHDLGDYYN
+269 FLRHDLGNYYDM
-280 YCLGDKCC
+280 CQGSKCC
-288 WTCSR
+288 WTCR
-293 GRTASTYNTCD
+293 NGRTAGGCNACD
-304 NMCSR
+304 SMCSR
-309 AKAARTADNQQKKD
+309 AKAARTAANQQRKD
-323 KEAAARER
+323 KEEAAAKK
-331 AEAKVRQAF
+331 AADKVKQAF
-340 ITDAKR
+340 IAGAKR

-351 DAAGLADNAKIDLTS
+351 DAAGLPDNARIDLTS

-372 KQLRSWAAG
+372 KELRSWAAG
-381 KDLEYRSFYRNDLEP
+381 KGLEYRSFYCNDLEP
-396 RFVDVAKMSRQ
+396 RFVDVAKVSRQ

-440 STGTPPA
+440 RTGKPPA
-447 SGHYWCSFD
+447 SGYYFCKFD
-456 CGSTAIHS
+456 CAGVTLRNDAIYNAAS
-464 DAVYDAVLD
+464 DT
-473 AWYFPRH
+473 WCFPR
-480 GAKIDAACTGWV
+480 GTTKIDAVCTAWV

-498 DAK
+498 DA